1 MSKLSLRNLQFLL
14 PPPSMLQVLLH
25 EAMDNMR
32 SMRQRTFLSLLGIII
47 GTASVIALL
56 NIGEN
61 TSDEAARQFKTMGT
75 DLIVV
80 QGSLGIGL
88 LQHEATS
95 LERQDASDL
104 KQKVPAVAI
113 ATPISSC
120 SVKAG
125 RTGRTLDGTSIGA
138 TEDLLTVARLQLER
152 GRFVT
157 NLDGYDTFVVVGSA
171 MAKALAGDGKRLEIG
186 DKIRMDNYL
195 YTVIG
200 VLRSV
205 QRNPLLPFDI
215 DNALIVPIKANRR
228 MSMATG
234 SISNILVR
242 VTEGHD
248 PIQALADV
256 SNHFREKGKSAQAQG
271 ALQLI
276 EGMKKQGQLFTWML
290 VGVACISLLVG
301 GIGVMN
307 AMLAGVFER
316 KKEIGLRL
324 AIGADRMSV
333 MTMIV
338 CESALLSVAG
348 GVIGI
353 VLGLIISILFAVFSG
368 WDYSLSYLSILLGM
382 CLSLATGLFFGIY
395 PALKASEMSPIE
407 ALRSE

>member
-1 MSKLSLRNLQFLL
+1 MPKLNLLNFQFLL
-14 PPPSMLQVLLH
+14 RSPSLLQALLH
-25 EAMDNMR
+25 EALDNMR
-32 SMRQRTFLSLLGIII
+32 SVRQRTLLSLLGIII
-47 GTASVIALL
+47 GSASVIALL

-75 DLIVV
+75 DLIIV
-80 QGSLGIGL
+80 QDGFGIGV
-88 LQHEATS
+88 ERKANPI
-95 LERQDASDL
+95 ERQDASDL
-104 KQKVPAVAI
+104 KQEISSVSV
-113 ATPISSC
+113 ATPISSY

-125 RTGRTLDGTSIGA
+125 WSGRSLDGISIGA

-152 GRFVT
+152 GRFVSD
-157 NLDGYDTFVVVGSA
+157 LDGYNTVVVVGSA
-171 MAKALAGDGKRLEIG
+171 TANALAGDGKRLNIG

-195 YTVIG
+195 YTVVGI
-200 VLRSV
+200 LQSTP
-205 QRNPLLPFDI
+205 RNPLLPFDI

-228 MSMATG
+228 MSTATG
-234 SISNILVR
+234 NISNILIR
-242 VTEGHD
+242 VEEGRD
-248 PIQALADV
+248 TIQVLADV
-256 SNHFREKGKSAQAQG
+256 SHYFRERGKSAQAQG

-307 AMLAGVFER
+307 AMLAGIAER

-324 AIGADRMSV
+324 AIGADRMSI

-338 CESALLSVAG
+338 WESTLLSVSG

-353 VLGLIISILFAVFSG
+353 VLGLIISILFAVLSG
-368 WDYSLSYLSILLGM
+368 WDYSLSYLSILLGLGM
-382 CLSLATGLFFGIY
+382 SLATGLFFGIY

>member
-1 MSKLSLRNLQFLL
+1 
-14 PPPSMLQVLLH
+14 
-25 EAMDNMR
+25 MDNMR
-32 SMRQRTFLSLLGIII
+32 SGRQRTFLSLLGIII
-47 GTASVIALL
+47 GTAAVIALL

-80 QGSLGIGL
+80 QNSIGIGL
-88 LQHEATS
+88 RHKVKP

-104 KQKVPAVAI
+104 KQKIPAVSI
-113 ATPISSC
+113 ATPISSY
-120 SVKAG
+120 SVK
-125 RTGRTLDGTSIGA
+125 TGRAGKTLDGTSIGA

-157 NLDGYDTFVVVGSA
+157 DIDGYDTVVVVGNTV
-171 MAKALAGDGKRLEIG
+171 AKALAGDGKRLEIG

-200 VLRSV
+200 VLQSV
-205 QRNPLLPFDI
+205 QRNPLLPFEI

-228 MSMATG
+228 MRMATG
-234 SISNILVR
+234 SISNILIR
-242 VTEGHD
+242 VAEGHD
-248 PIQALADV
+248 PIQTLADV
-256 SNHFREKGKSAQAQG
+256 SNHFWEKGKSAQVQG

-307 AMLAGVFER
+307 AMLAGIAER

-348 GVIGI
+348 GMIGI
-353 VLGLIISILFAVFSG
+353 VLGLIISILFAAFSG
-368 WDYSLSYLSILLGM
+368 WEYSLSYLSILLGVCM
-382 CLSLATGLFFGIY
+382 SLATGLFFGIY

>member
-1 MSKLSLRNLQFLL
+1 MSKLSLFDFQFLL
-14 PPPSMLQVLLH
+14 RSSGLLQALLH
-25 EAMDNMR
+25 EALDNMQ
-32 SMRQRTFLSLLGIII
+32 SVRQRTLLSLLGIIV
-47 GTASVIALL
+47 GSASVIALL
-56 NIGEN
+56 NIGES
-61 TSDEAARQFKTMGT
+61 TSDEAARQFKSMGT

-80 QGSLGIGL
+80 QDSFGIGT
-88 LQHEATS
+88 QRRVAP
-95 LERQDASDL
+95 LERQDAFDL
-104 KQKVPAVAI
+104 KQKIPAVSV
-113 ATPISSC
+113 ATPISSY
-120 SVKAG
+120 SVK
-125 RTGRTLDGTSIGA
+125 TGRNGKTLDGTSIGA
-138 TEDLLTVARLQLER
+138 TEDLLTVARLQLAR

-157 NLDGYDTFVVVGSA
+157 DLDGYDTVVVVGSA
-171 MAKALAGDGKRLEIG
+171 LTKSLAGNGKRMEVG

-195 YTVIG
+195 YTVVG
-200 VLRSV
+200 VL
-205 QRNPLLPFDI
+205 QDTPRNPLLPFDI
-215 DNALIVPIKANRR
+215 DNALIVPINANRR

-234 SISNILVR
+234 NISNILVR
-242 VTEGHD
+242 VAEGHD

-256 SNHFREKGKSAQAQG
+256 SNHLREKGKSAQAQG

-307 AMLAGVFER
+307 AMLAGIAER

-324 AIGADRMSV
+324 AIGADRISI

-338 CESALLSVAG
+338 CESTLLSVTG

-353 VLGLIISILFAVFSG
+353 VLGLIISILFAVLSG
-368 WDYSLSYLSILLGM
+368 WDYSLSYLSILLGLGM
-382 CLSLATGLFFGIY
+382 SLATGLFFGIY

>member
-1 MSKLSLRNLQFLL
+1 MSKLRLFDFRFLL
-14 PPPSMLQVLLH
+14 RSTGLLQALLH
-25 EAMDNMR
+25 EALDNMQ
-32 SMRQRTFLSLLGIII
+32 SVRQRTLLSLLGIII
-47 GTASVIALL
+47 GSASVIALL
-56 NIGEN
+56 NIGES
-61 TSDEAARQFKTMGT
+61 TSDEAARQFKSMGT

-80 QGSLGIGL
+80 QDGFGIGAQRRVAPL
-88 LQHEATS
+88 A
-95 LERQDASDL
+95 RQDAFDL
-104 KQKVPAVAI
+104 KQKFPAVSV
-113 ATPISSC
+113 ATPISSY

-125 RTGRTLDGTSIGA
+125 WNGRTLDGTSIGA
-138 TEDLLTVARLQLER
+138 TEDLLTVARLRLER

-157 NLDGYDTFVVVGSA
+157 DLDGYDTVVVVGSA
-171 MAKALAGDGKRLEIG
+171 LAKSLAGNGKRLEVG
-186 DKIRMDNYL
+186 DKIRMDSYL
-195 YTVIG
+195 YTVVGI
-200 VLRSV
+200 L
-205 QRNPLLPFDI
+205 QDTPRNPLLPFDI

-234 SISNILVR
+234 NISNILVR
-242 VTEGHD
+242 VAEGHD
-248 PIQALADV
+248 PIQELENV

-307 AMLAGVFER
+307 AMLAGIAER

-324 AIGADRMSV
+324 AIGADRMSI

-338 CESALLSVAG
+338 CESTLLSVSG

-353 VLGLIISILFAVFSG
+353 VLGLIISILFAVLSG
-368 WDYSLSYLSILLGM
+368 WDYSLSYLSILLGLGM
-382 CLSLATGLFFGIY
+382 SLVTGLFFGIY

>member
-1 MSKLSLRNLQFLL
+1 MCRLSLRNLRLL
-14 PPPSMLQVLLH
+14 LRSPSLLQALLH

-32 SMRQRTFLSLLGIII
+32 SGRQRTFLSLLGIII
-47 GTASVIALL
+47 GTAAVIALL

-75 DLIVV
+75 DLIVL
-80 QGSLGIGL
+80 QNGIGIGL
-88 LQHEATS
+88 RHKVKP

-104 KQKVPAVAI
+104 KQKIPAVAI
-113 ATPISSC
+113 ASPISIY
-120 SVKAG
+120 SVKVG
-125 RTGRTLDGTSIGA
+125 RAGRTLDGTSIGA
-138 TEDLLTVARLQLER
+138 TEDLLTVDRLQLER

-157 NLDGYDTFVVVGSA
+157 ELDGYDTIVVVGSS
-171 MAKALAGDGKRLEIG
+171 MDKALAGDGKRLEIG

-200 VLRSV
+200 VLQSV

-242 VTEGHD
+242 VAEGHN
-248 PIQALADV
+248 PIQTLAEV
-256 SNHFREKGKSAQAQG
+256 SNHFREKGKSVEAQG

-307 AMLAGVFER
+307 AMLAGIAER

-338 CESALLSVAG
+338 CESSLLSVAG

-353 VLGLIISILFAVFSG
+353 VLGLIISSLFAAFSG
-368 WDYSLSYLSILLGM
+368 WEYSLSYLSILLGVCM
-382 CLSLATGLFFGIY
+382 SLATGLFFGIY
-395 PALKASEMSPIE
+395 PALKASELSPIE

>member
-1 MSKLSLRNLQFLL
+1 MSRLSLRNLRLL
-14 PPPSMLQVLLH
+14 LRSPSLLQALVH

-32 SMRQRTFLSLLGIII
+32 SGRQRTFLSLLGIII
-47 GTASVIALL
+47 GTAAVIALL

-80 QGSLGIGL
+80 QNSIGIGL
-88 LQHEATS
+88 RHKVKP

-104 KQKVPAVAI
+104 KQKIPAVSI
-113 ATPISSC
+113 ATPISSY
-120 SVKAG
+120 SVK
-125 RTGRTLDGTSIGA
+125 TGRAGKTLDGTSIGA

-157 NLDGYDTFVVVGSA
+157 DIDGYDTVVVVGNTV
-171 MAKALAGDGKRLEIG
+171 AKALAGDGKRLEIG

-200 VLRSV
+200 VLQSV
-205 QRNPLLPFDI
+205 QRNPLLPFEI

-228 MSMATG
+228 MRMATG
-234 SISNILVR
+234 SISNILIR
-242 VTEGHD
+242 VAEGHD
-248 PIQALADV
+248 PIQTLADV
-256 SNHFREKGKSAQAQG
+256 SNHFWEKGKSAQVQG

-307 AMLAGVFER
+307 AMLAGIAER

-348 GVIGI
+348 GMIGI
-353 VLGLIISILFAVFSG
+353 VLGLIISILFAAFSG
-368 WDYSLSYLSILLGM
+368 WEYSLSYLSILLGVCM
-382 CLSLATGLFFGIY
+382 SLATGLFFGIY

>member
-1 MSKLSLRNLQFLL
+1 MPKLNLLNFQFLL
-14 PPPSMLQVLLH
+14 RSPSLLQALLH
-25 EAMDNMR
+25 EALDNMR
-32 SMRQRTFLSLLGIII
+32 SVRQRTLLSLLGIII
-47 GTASVIALL
+47 GSASVIALL

-75 DLIVV
+75 DLIIV
-80 QGSLGIGL
+80 QDGFGIGV
-88 LQHEATS
+88 ERKANPI
-95 LERQDASDL
+95 ERQDASDL
-104 KQKVPAVAI
+104 KQEISSVSL
-113 ATPISSC
+113 ATPISSY

-125 RTGRTLDGTSIGA
+125 WSGRSLDGISIGA

-152 GRFVT
+152 GRFVSD
-157 NLDGYDTFVVVGSA
+157 LDGYNTVVVVGSA
-171 MAKALAGDGKRLEIG
+171 TANALAGDGKRLNIG

-195 YTVIG
+195 YTVVGI
-200 VLRSV
+200 LQSTP
-205 QRNPLLPFDI
+205 RNPLLPFDI

-228 MSMATG
+228 MSTATG
-234 SISNILVR
+234 NISNILIR
-242 VTEGHD
+242 VEEGRD
-248 PIQALADV
+248 TIQVLADV
-256 SNHFREKGKSAQAQG
+256 SHYFRERGKSAQAQG

-307 AMLAGVFER
+307 AMLAGIAER

-324 AIGADRMSV
+324 AIGADRMSI

-338 CESALLSVAG
+338 WESTLLSVSG

-353 VLGLIISILFAVFSG
+353 VLGLIISILFAVLSG
-368 WDYSLSYLSILLGM
+368 WDYSLSYLSILLGLGM
-382 CLSLATGLFFGIY
+382 SLATGLFFGIY

>member
-14 PPPSMLQVLLH
+14 CSPGLMQALLH
-25 EAMDNMR
+25 EAIDNMR
-32 SMRQRTFLSLLGIII
+32 SVRQRTLLSLLGIII
-47 GTASVIALL
+47 GSASVIALL
-56 NIGEN
+56 NIGES
-61 TSDEAARQFKTMGT
+61 TSDEAARQFKSMGT

-80 QGSLGIGL
+80 QDSFGIGA
-88 LQHEATS
+88 QHKANP

-104 KQKVPAVAI
+104 KHKISAVSVA
-113 ATPISSC
+113 APISSY

-125 RTGRTLDGTSIGA
+125 WSGKTVAGISIGA

-157 NLDGYDTFVVVGSA
+157 DIDGYDTIVVVGSA
-171 MAKALAGDGKRLEIG
+171 LAKSLAGNGKRLEVG

-195 YTVIG
+195 YTVAG
-200 VLRSV
+200 VLRDTPK
-205 QRNPLLPFDI
+205 NPLLPFDI

-228 MSMATG
+228 MNMATG
-234 SISNILVR
+234 NISNILVR
-242 VTEGHD
+242 VAEGHD
-248 PIQALADV
+248 PIQALAEV
-256 SNHFREKGKSAQAQG
+256 SNHFRIKGKSAQAQG

-307 AMLAGVFER
+307 AMLAGIAER

-324 AIGADRMSV
+324 AIGADRTSIM
-333 MTMIV
+333 MMIV
-338 CESALLSVAG
+338 CESTLLSLG
-348 GVIGI
+348 GGMIGI
-353 VLGLIISILFAVFSG
+353 VLGLTISILFAVLSG
-368 WDYSLSYLSILLGM
+368 WEYSLSYLSILLGLGM
-382 CLSLATGLFFGIY
+382 SLATGLFFGIY
-395 PALKASEMSPIE
+395 PALKASELSPIE

>member
-1 MSKLSLRNLQFLL
+1 MCRLSLRNLRLL
-14 PPPSMLQVLLH
+14 LRSPSLLQALLH

-32 SMRQRTFLSLLGIII
+32 SGRQRTFLSLLGIII
-47 GTASVIALL
+47 GTAAVIALL

-75 DLIVV
+75 DLIVL
-80 QGSLGIGL
+80 QNGIGIGL
-88 LQHEATS
+88 RHKVKP

-104 KQKVPAVAI
+104 KQKIPAVAI
-113 ATPISSC
+113 ASPISIY

-125 RTGRTLDGTSIGA
+125 RAGRTLDGTSIGA
-138 TEDLLTVARLQLER
+138 TEDLLTVDRLQLER

-157 NLDGYDTFVVVGSA
+157 ELDGYDTIVVVGSS
-171 MAKALAGDGKRLEIG
+171 MDKALAGDGKRLEIG

-200 VLRSV
+200 VLQSV

-242 VTEGHD
+242 VAEGHN
-248 PIQALADV
+248 PIQTLAEV
-256 SNHFREKGKSAQAQG
+256 SNHFREKGKSVEAQG

-307 AMLAGVFER
+307 AMLAGIAER

-338 CESALLSVAG
+338 CESSLLSVAG

-353 VLGLIISILFAVFSG
+353 VLGLIISSLFAAFSG
-368 WDYSLSYLSILLGM
+368 WEYSLSYLSILLGVCM
-382 CLSLATGLFFGIY
+382 SLATGLFFGIY
-395 PALKASEMSPIE
+395 PALKASELSPIE

>member
-1 MSKLSLRNLQFLL
+1 MSKLSLFDFQFLL
-14 PPPSMLQVLLH
+14 RSTGLLQALLH
-25 EAMDNMR
+25 EALDNMR
-32 SMRQRTFLSLLGIII
+32 SVRQRTLLSLLGIII
-47 GTASVIALL
+47 GSASVIALL
-56 NIGEN
+56 NIGES
-61 TSDEAARQFKTMGT
+61 TSDEAARQFKSMGT

-80 QGSLGIGL
+80 QDSFGIGA
-88 LQHEATS
+88 QRRVAP

-104 KQKVPAVAI
+104 MQKVPAVSV
-113 ATPISSC
+113 ATPISSY
-120 SVKAG
+120 SVKAVRNG
-125 RTGRTLDGTSIGA
+125 KTLDGTSIGA
-138 TEDLLTVARLQLER
+138 TEDLFTVARLQLER

-157 NLDGYDTFVVVGSA
+157 DLDGYDTVVVVGSA
-171 MAKALAGDGKRLEIG
+171 LAKSLAGNGKRLEVS
-186 DKIRMDNYL
+186 DKVRMDSYL
-195 YTVIG
+195 FTVIG
-200 VLRSV
+200 IL
-205 QRNPLLPFDI
+205 QNTPRNPLLPFDI

-234 SISNILVR
+234 NISNILVR
-242 VTEGHD
+242 VAEGHD

-256 SNHFREKGKSAQAQG
+256 SNHFREKGKAAQAQG

-307 AMLAGVFER
+307 AMLAGIAER

-324 AIGADRMSV
+324 AIGADRISI

-338 CESALLSVAG
+338 CESTLLSVSG

-353 VLGLIISILFAVFSG
+353 VLGLIISILFAVLSG
-368 WDYSLSYLSILLGM
+368 WDYSLSYLSILLGLGM
-382 CLSLATGLFFGIY
+382 SLATGLFFGIY